1 MMLAGRSAK
10 DRNQIGE
17 YIEGIPP
24 DEKPLIN
31 LWRNPESN
39 EYPTRRILATLRFE
53 GGDDLSPYWGVLR
66 TAAMLR
72 DYALSRMTVDEISV
86 RWGFKADIE
95 GRLLPTVSWLL
106 NALANICAGD
116 RCYRLDFLRMRIFAL
131 IQNLSVGGGLG
142 KILGI
147 KGVGIRTVEKLKA
160 TGIRSLDD
168 LEQSTTSIL
177 ESTGI
182 SRRQLTEIKKT
193 MARIRR

>member
-1 MMLAGRSAK
+1 
-10 DRNQIGE
+10 
-17 YIEGIPP
+17 
-24 DEKPLIN
+24 
-31 LWRNPESN
+31 
-39 EYPTRRILATLRFE
+39 
-53 GGDDLSPYWGVLR
+53 
-66 TAAMLR
+66 
-72 DYALSRMTVDEISV
+72 
-86 RWGFKADIE
+86 
-95 GRLLPTVSWLL
+95 
-106 NALANICAGD
+106 
-116 RCYRLDFLRMRIFAL
+116 L